1 MHKLKLRFLDSEPM
15 FFAPESRIQQKPY
28 WCCFLLRGGAPSL
41 GVFGF
46 CFCFLVFGP
55 LLVTLW
61 AASVFCFLAAGAFW
75 TGLGTLFSA
84 LLHGPLPK
92 SGMCISLPATLIS
105 AFCPPGDGLSV
116 FCFSTKSTRVA
127 QRFSG
132 LLKFGVARAFFYAC
146 VRSLVFVFCFLFSA
160 FCFLLSFLVFGFWIL
175 TFIFTFTFTCAS
187 VPGREFRRG
196 GISIGNPQGIKTN
209 SAAQKGARKR

>member
-15 FFAPESRIQQKPY
+15 FFAPESRIQVSRNHTGVV
-28 WCCFLLRGGAPSL
+28 FSSEGGLPHWVFS
-41 GVFGF
+41 GFGF

-61 AASVFCFLAAGAFW
+61 AASVFCFLAAGAFR

-132 LLKFGVARAFFYAC
+132 LLKFGVARAFFYA
-146 VRSLVFVFCFLFSA
+146 
-160 FCFLLSFLVFGFWIL
+160 
-175 TFIFTFTFTCAS
+175 
-187 VPGREFRRG
+187 
-196 GISIGNPQGIKTN
+196 
-209 SAAQKGARKR
+209 